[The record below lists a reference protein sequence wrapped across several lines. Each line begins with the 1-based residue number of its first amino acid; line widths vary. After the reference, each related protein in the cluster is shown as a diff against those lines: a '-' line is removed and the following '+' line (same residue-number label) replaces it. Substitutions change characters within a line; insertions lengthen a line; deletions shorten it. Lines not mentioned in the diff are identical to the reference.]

1 MKFEMRE
8 RDRRAVL
15 MLLAAVGLYALLSFG
30 LLPAFDFLKEAAAG
44 TSVREQQLSKYR
56 RALVRKGNYTQ
67 LLEQARKNMA
77 ADEALFIRG
86 DNPSLAA
93 VELQTVVEGA
103 AGKSG
108 LALNQRSVSAARKKD
123 DFFNEITMTVTIDG
137 TPSQISKFLSELR
150 SAPKFVV
157 VRNLQLTPTE
167 VLHEPPAKG
176 GFKKT
181 VRANLTISGLL
192 PAPVRKNG

>member
-1 MKFEMRE
+1 MKFEIRE

-15 MLLAAVGLYALLSFG
+15 MLLAAGGLYVVLSFG
-30 LLPAFDFLKEAAAG
+30 LLPAFDSLKAAATG
-44 TSVREQQLSKYR
+44 TSDKEQQLSKYR

-93 VELQTVVEGA
+93 VELQTIVEGA

-108 LALNQRSVSAARKKD
+108 LALNQRNISAARKKD
-123 DFFNEITMTVTIDG
+123 DFFNEITMTVAIDG
-137 TPSQISKFLSELR
+137 TPSQISSFLSELR
-150 SAPKFVV
+150 SAPKFLV
-157 VRNLQLTPTE
+157 VRSLQLAPTE
-167 VLHEPPAKG
+167 VLHEAPPKG
-176 GFKKT
+176 GFKKML
-181 VRANLTISGLL
+181 RANLTISGLL
-192 PAPVRKNG
+192 PVPARKNG